1 MGFAEGL
8 GWDWVEMKFGE
19 KIEIEYLG
27 KNPFAEAHQRVAF
40 LHSQC
45 PLLSQLMLS
54 STQHTIVEKEA
65 RKKKG
70 QDSLCKVYLLKLER
84 EKLVLGKVHK

>member
-1 MGFAEGL
+1 MGFVEGL

-65 RKKKG
+65 RKKKRSRLTLQSISIKIRKG
-70 QDSLCKVYLLKLER
+70 ETCIR
-84 EKLVLGKVHK
+84 